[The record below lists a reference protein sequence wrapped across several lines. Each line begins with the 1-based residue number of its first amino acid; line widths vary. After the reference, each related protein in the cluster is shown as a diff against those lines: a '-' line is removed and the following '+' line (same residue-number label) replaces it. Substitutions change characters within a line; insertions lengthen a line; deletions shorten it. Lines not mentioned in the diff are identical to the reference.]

1 MLSVVLPFGFW
12 VAAILGTIGL
22 ILGLIGYGRFQR
34 SEATNGTMAL
44 WGIITSALAVLV
56 SIVAAV
62 ILVGTDLAEELAV
75 EDAAEVTVRPSTEMS
90 APAQPEETAPPGTEV
105 VDVYDL
111 EVGDCLATSPPE
123 EEQLI
128 TSLETV
134 PCSEPHGEEI
144 FAAVTLPDGDF
155 PGTDAILEQG
165 DELCIAAFDG
175 FVGLPY
181 EETALDFWL
190 ITPSEQSW
198 YQGDRSVLCTI
209 HDPAG
214 EVSGTLRGVER

>member
-1 MLSVVLPFGFW
+1 M
-12 VAAILGTIGL
+12 
-22 ILGLIGYGRFQR
+22 
-34 SEATNGTMAL
+34 
-44 WGIITSALAVLV
+44 LV

-209 HDPAG
+209 YDPAG